1 MRLHR
6 TLHVVVISAVVGST
20 VLFATPDVPVV
31 SAAASITLDGH
42 GYGHGIGLSQY
53 GALGYAINFGW
64 TAGQILDHYYGGTVA
79 STAPATDITVRISAL
94 DGAQTAVV
102 HDKGVLVIDGFAPP
116 AGQPATWHA
125 LVAREVTEGHYRVW
139 GRTDGNVCPVASAD
153 LDDPAGGWTVVIADQ
168 PTSVTFRPQSDT
180 SASADPSDLVGL
192 CEHATG

>member
-42 GYGHGIGLSQY
+42 GYGHGVGLSQY

-64 TAGQILDHYYGGTVA
+64 SAGQILDHYYGGTVA
-79 STAPATDITVRISAL
+79 STAPNTEITVRLSAL

-102 HDKGVLVIDGFAPP
+102 HDKGALGIDGV
-116 AGQPATWHA
+116 AGSWRS
-125 LVAREVTEGHYRVW
+125 LVAREISEGHYRVW
-139 GRTDGNVCPVASAD
+139 GRNDASLCPAANTD
-153 LDDPAGGWTVVIADQ
+153 LDNPAAGWAVVIPDQ
-168 PTSVTFRPQSDT
+168 SPAVSFRPTTDT
-180 SASADPSDLVGL
+180 SATADPSDLTGV
-192 CEHATG
+192 CE